1 MINFTGVDHEKLLFS
16 LWTKQMGK
24 HLNSVKVEREQFLE
38 IICKKTGG
46 WQVRG
51 FSAPGEVFPMPTYP
65 VPPRFEIYGVPLQ
78 VLGQLPPLL
87 GMFPRS
93 VSCAMRM
100 LVAFSIKPQG
110 SHPRL
115 PRGSHFKH
123 TTLCIVLRRAETMLH
138 FLEQQLLVHHQ
149 PRVCILTNP
158 GKSPD
163 DERQGRERAAAP
175 GFEAGLSSGTRFAF
189 MGQVSAILPGLVW
202 SYPVTTITK
211 YFSIVLYIFISDFKF
226 YYVCATY
233 TIDIACVKT

>member
-1 MINFTGVDHEKLLFS
+1 
-16 LWTKQMGK
+16 MGK

-87 GMFPRS
+87 GTFPRS

-163 DERQGRERAAAP
+163 DERQGRERAAAL

-202 SYPVTTITK
+202 SYPVATIIK

-233 TIDIACVKT
+233 TIDIACVKTNISIQKSLQIHI

>member
-1 MINFTGVDHEKLLFS
+1 
-16 LWTKQMGK
+16 
-24 HLNSVKVEREQFLE
+24 
-38 IICKKTGG
+38 
-46 WQVRG
+46 
-51 FSAPGEVFPMPTYP
+51 MPTYP

-87 GMFPRS
+87 GTFPRS

-175 GFEAGLSSGTRFAF
+175 GFEAGLSSGIRFAF
-189 MGQVSAILPGLVW
+189 MAITTEIHTQTAVPRTSSALG
-202 SYPVTTITK
+202 
-211 YFSIVLYIFISDFKF
+211 VLTATQDLNAGEAIRSLSPHNHRFLAAGSSAVQLFKDA
-226 YYVCATY
+226 VASSSSSAALRRPLSHCSTCRNSTSSSEDVKPCTY
-233 TIDIACVKT
+233 QKFL